1 MRREGSSK
9 QGREPGTTKSQRE
22 VVRDVMLLAA
32 FHDVWMSL
40 EELAKKTRYP
50 QASISAQLRHLRKPQ
65 YGGFVV
71 EKRRRTWE
79 ETKKASLRELVW
91 EYHMRGGMWVAEA
104 MNATASDAAN

>member
-1 MRREGSSK
+1 MRREGSGRES
-9 QGREPGTTKSQRE
+9 REPGPTRSQRE

-40 EELAKKTRYP
+40 DELANKTRYP
-50 QASISAQLRHLRKPQ
+50 QASISAQLRHLRKRQ

-79 ETKKASLRELVW
+79 EARKASIREMVW
-91 EYHMRGGMWVAEA
+91 EYQMRRGMWLEPGT
-104 MNATASDAAN
+104 NSTTSSAAN

>member
-1 MRREGSSK
+1 MRREGNGKES
-9 QGREPGTTKSQRE
+9 RESGTARSQRE

-40 EELAKKTRYP
+40 DELANKTRYP
-50 QASISAQLRHLRKPQ
+50 QASISAQLRHLRKQQ

-79 ETKKASLRELVW
+79 ETRKTTLHEMVW
-91 EYHMRGGMWVAEA
+91 EYQMRRGIWLDDGMNSTV
-104 MNATASDAAN
+104 SGAAN